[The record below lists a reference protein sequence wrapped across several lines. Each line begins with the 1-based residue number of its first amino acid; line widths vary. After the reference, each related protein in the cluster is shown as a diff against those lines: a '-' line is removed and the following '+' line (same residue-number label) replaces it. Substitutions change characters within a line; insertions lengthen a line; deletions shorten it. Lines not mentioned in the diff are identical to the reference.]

1 MEHTLQITGPHGQMQ
16 SYTVTKHRGSEG
28 MGICRQILALAVE
41 PVLAGLGPVA
51 AAAFA
56 TKGAG
61 ALDNPAVLAAL
72 DFGALSRGIKAA
84 LLGLPDA
91 LVLSVLRYTNRNG
104 KPLVGPDGRATAAF
118 DEAYAANYDE
128 LGVVLWEVCR
138 LNGFFPGL
146 DTFESVARRAL
157 AAMPATPA
165 KPA

>member
-1 MEHTLQITGPHGQMQ
+1 MDITLHLTGPGGQTQ
-16 SYTVTKHRGSEG
+16 LYTVTRHRGSEG
-28 MGICRQILALAVE
+28 MGICRQLLALVVE
-41 PVLAGLGPVA
+41 PLASGLGPVA

-56 TKGAG
+56 TKGVG

-91 LVLSVLRYTNRNG
+91 LVLAVLRYTNRNG

-128 LGVVLWEVCR
+128 LGAALWEVCR
-138 LNGFFPGL
+138 INGFFPGL
-146 DTFESVARRAL
+146 DTFVSAARKAL
-157 AAMPATPA
+157 EASRETPA